1 MATPFDN
8 WTLED
13 VEEEIG
19 EELARQSLRFT
30 QGRVGEEVASTAN
43 TNLANPID
51 INRAFVDGNH
61 WQGGDGWIGPHP
73 QQGDTGYDVTMQE
86 LEKAFTSRNAILE
99 VVQRHGA
106 GLLGREPHWTL
117 APRRPMK
124 QGAKP
129 DSGEQTLIDEGEQYL
144 TEWWDKRKV
153 HSHLQEAV
161 TRSTWAERS
170 AVRLYIPEGLLV
182 DVKRGRKSTRIATA
196 TSIEDALDMIYV
208 ATPMYNEAV
217 IVTDERTQMQCGIL
231 RYRFEDEEADE
242 EIEVAELTYLDGEYT
257 VIRTIEDR
265 DDDSTPR
272 APFRMKLGK
281 RLTLFEMRR
290 RLLITQ
296 QVQQMQR
303 ALNLAISML
312 PRNVVTGGF
321 LERVLLN
328 AQMPGKWIEDEETG
342 NEKFIPGEYVTGAGT
357 TNFVEGTKYTD
368 EDTGKTVIA
377 TPQVKFREPV
387 DPKSAISAAAEHYQE
402 ILHECDQM
410 HVLTVSDGRIGWQ
423 SREQARAD
431 FEQSLRFTQ
440 SEAEALGRWTLE
452 TALALAEVIANQPG
466 HYTKSLRAV
475 FQCRTDTGPVD
486 AQERKQNDESY
497 KTGTM
502 SLETTMQ
509 RNNIM
514 DPEAEQQAIAAQP
527 GGDLG
532 ILEKRAA
539 IFATLAA
546 VADAH
551 GAALVAG
558 FTAAQ
563 ATQLAAVDSGM
574 TQDGTDPNA
583 RNVDPTGNGQPGGNG
598 ASGDGNVKPKAAPG
612 TKPIRQPIRLP
623 SDRIPRETV

>member
-8 WTLED
+8 WTLEN
-13 VEEEIG
+13 VEEEIE
-19 EELARQSLRFT
+19 EELARQALRFM
-30 QGRVGEEVASTAN
+30 QGRVGEEIASTAN
-43 TNLANPID
+43 TTLANPID
-51 INRAFVDGNH
+51 VNRAFVDGNH

-73 QQGDTGYDVTMQE
+73 QMGDTGFDQTMQE

-129 DSGEQTLIDEGEQYL
+129 NGDEQKLIDEGEQYL

-153 HSHLQEAV
+153 HSHLQESV

-170 AVRLYIPEGLLV
+170 AVRLYIPEGLLIEA
-182 DVKRGRKSTRIATA
+182 KRGRKRTRVATA
-196 TSIEDALDMIYV
+196 TSIEDALDMIHI
-208 ATPMYNEAV
+208 ATPLYNEAV
-217 IVTDERTQMQCGIL
+217 VITDERTQQQCGIL
-231 RYRFEDEEADE
+231 RYRYDDEESDQ
-242 EIEVAELTYLDGEYT
+242 EIEVAELTYLDGDYT
-257 VIRTIEDR
+257 VIRTIEEEDESPGR
-265 DDDSTPR
+265 I
-272 APFRMKLGK
+272 FRFRLGK

-303 ALNLAISML
+303 ALNLAVSML

-328 AQMPGKWIEDEETG
+328 AQMPGKWVEDPETG
-342 NEKFIPGEYVTGAGT
+342 QEKFIPGEYETGAGT

-368 EDTGKTVIA
+368 PDTGKTVIA
-377 TPQVKFREPV
+377 NPSVHFRDPI
-387 DPKSAISAAAEHYQE
+387 DPKAAISAAAEHYQE

-410 HVLTVSDGRIGWQ
+410 HVLTVSDGKVGWQ

-452 TALALAEVIANQPG
+452 TALALAEMIAGQPE

-486 AQERKQNDESY
+486 HQERAQNDASY
-497 KTGTM
+497 KVGSM
-502 SLETTMQ
+502 ALTTAMQ

-514 DPEAEQQAIAAQP
+514 DPEAEMQAIAAQP

-546 VADAH
+546 VGDAH

-563 ATQLAAVDSGM
+563 AEQLAAASDGM
-574 TQDGTDPNA
+574 TQDGQDPNA
-583 RNVDPTGNGQPGGNG
+583 RNVDPNAPPGAPGNNGGNG
-598 ASGDGNVKPKAAPG
+598 NVKSKAAPG